1 MEVQE
6 GSPVRLSCSA
16 IITCPL
22 LPPMLSWRPSL
33 GDAREETRGEQME
46 VVYAYQSA
54 LDRRGEEEDLHYVNV
69 IFTPLAENPEVD
81 YIRGMDSKTAEY
93 AQIRPHHT

>member
-1 MEVQE
+1 
-6 GSPVRLSCSA
+6 
-16 IITCPL
+16 
-22 LPPMLSWRPSL
+22 
-33 GDAREETRGEQME
+33 ME

-93 AQIRPHHT
+93 AQIRPHRTGSGDGETQEEEELYAVCF